1 MIGSQRI
8 EEQDLIDLD
17 FKKVLVS
24 KEEHGGP
31 DDFYYYVVYLFE
43 GDGIFGNDGLCLI
56 SNANDDVINSK
67 WKVELFDYD
76 NYYFD
81 DIKSLTEF
89 ILAARNVQKK
99 KE

>member
-24 KEEHGGP
+24 KEEHGGLN
-31 DDFYYYVVYLFE
+31 DFYYYVIDLF
-43 GDGIFGNDGLCLI
+43 GSDGPCLI
-56 SNANDDVINSK
+56 SNANDEVINSK
-67 WKVELFDYD
+67 WKVEFFDYD
-76 NYYFD
+76 GYYFD

>member
-31 DDFYYYVVYLFE
+31 NDFYYYVEILF
-43 GDGIFGNDGLCLI
+43 GDDGLCLI

>member
-1 MIGSQRI
+1 MIGNQRI

-24 KEEHGGP
+24 KNEHGGP
-31 DDFYYYVVYLFE
+31 NDFYYYVLYLF
-43 GDGIFGNDGLCLI
+43 GIAGLCLI